1 MDTTQFTAKDGHIYE
16 IQVDDFGEEIK
27 VFRGDD
33 LVGSITLRC
42 DEADPPEQSD
52 ESFHIMN
59 LSLEKCQGLGIGEAA
74 LRFHIAMH
82 GGTITAAADDGM
94 QPDDGSHLTGA
105 GPGFVAAMRKKGL
118 VAHDGSD
125 CFGPD
130 DED

>member
-42 DEADPPEQSD
+42 DEADPPKQPD
-52 ESFHIMN
+52 QTFHIMN
-59 LSLEKCQGLGIGEAA
+59 LSLDKCQRLGIGEAA

-82 GGTITAAADDGM
+82 GGTITATANDGIRR
-94 QPDDGSHLTGA
+94 DDGSHLTGA
-105 GPGFVAAMRKKGL
+105 GPAFVAAMKEKGL
-118 VAHDGSD
+118 IAHDGSD
-125 CFGPD
+125 YYEPD
-130 DED
+130 GED